1 MRIFDLLSLIFYNLS
16 RRKGR
21 VMLTAVG
28 VVIGTASVV
37 ILVSLANGLQRSAT
51 SQLWGISDLKSIM
64 VYPRYDDMYFSG
76 PVENVK
82 AGGPQQ
88 QKTLTE
94 PVIAEIAAI
103 PHVTNV
109 IRRDYLRGMGIIRS
123 GRLETYP
130 MILGAGVQD
139 VSELGFQVQ
148 AGSGKLEKGTAV
160 IGAPIQRSFYDP
172 KQRPGQEQPEPVDLL
187 DQQVRLVITKYT
199 NDGLEIKK
207 THIIRITGILKES
220 RNEGDYAM
228 IVHLDEMQNWNDWV
242 VGKRINRNREGYEN
256 IMVKVDDVDNVLE
269 VAEQIDKLGFMASTP
284 QSTVQGIG
292 NFYKIVQV
300 IFGGVGAVALLVA
313 AIGIANTMTMAILE
327 RTREIGLMK
336 AVGATNRDV
345 LSIFLG
351 ESAGIGFVGGL
362 GGVALGLLLGEAI
375 NIVTLPYLATQAA
388 QMGAPPPEAV
398 VFTPVWLPIFAIL
411 FATLIGLASGL
422 YPALRAATLIPVI
435 ALKYE

>member
-1 MRIFDLLSLIFYNLS
+1 MRIFDLISLIFYNLS

-51 SQLWGISDLKSIM
+51 NQLWGITDLKSIR
-64 VYPRYDDMYFSG
+64 VFPRYEEMSFAEMNGGKSSG
-76 PVENVK
+76 PSQV
-82 AGGPQQ
+82 
-88 QKTLTE
+88 KTLTE
-94 PVIAEIAAI
+94 PEIAKIEAI
-103 PHVTNV
+103 PHVTDV
-109 IRRDYLRGMGIIRS
+109 IRRDYLRSWAIIKY
-123 GRLETYP
+123 GQLENYP
-130 MILGAGVQD
+130 NMFGLGVKD
-139 VSELGFQVQ
+139 VEEMGFQLQ
-148 AGSGKLEKGTAV
+148 AGSGVLEKGTAI
-160 IGAPIQRSFYDP
+160 IGAPVLRSFMDP
-172 KQRPGQEQPEPVDLL
+172 KQRPGQEPPEPPDLL
-187 DQQVRLVITKYT
+187 NQQVKLTITKYSS
-199 NDGLEIKK
+199 DGLEIKR
-207 THIIRITGILKES
+207 TYILRITGILKES
-220 RNEGDYAM
+220 RNEGDYSM
-228 IVHLDEMQNWNDWV
+228 IVHLDEMQKWNDWV
-242 VGKRINRNREGYEN
+242 MGKRINRNREGYEN
-256 IMVKVDDVDNVLE
+256 IIVKVDDVQNVLD
-269 VAEQIDKLGFMASTP
+269 VAKEIDQLGFSANTD
-284 QSTVQGIG
+284 QTTVQGIG
-292 NFYKIVQV
+292 NFYTIVQV

-351 ESAGIGFVGGL
+351 EAAGIGLVGGL
-362 GGVALGLLLGEAI
+362 GGVGLGLLLNEAI

-388 QMGAPPPEAV
+388 QMGSPPPEAA
-398 VFTPVWLPIFAIL
+398 VFTPVWLPLFAIL